1 MARKNLLN
9 ESEIRRFMKLANLG
23 AIGDGRVLEMSTPT
37 PKTMAEQGFG
47 MEDEVDVVDVGG
59 EDELDMDLDMDVDEV
74 PEEVP
79 GEEGEGEMTLSDDE
93 ALAIIDLAD
102 RLRDAMGDEVE
113 GEDELDMDLDMDL
126 EAGEE
131 EELGGEEMMAAGEE
145 ELEEPGNRAVYERK
159 GTTKRNNENLVNEVA
174 RRVAARLAATEKQ
187 EQMVEH
193 LAARI
198 LNRLTN

>member
-23 AIGDGRVLEMSTPT
+23 AIGEGRVLEMSIPK

-79 GEEGEGEMTLSDDE
+79 DEEGEGEMTLSDDE

-113 GEDELDMDLDMDL
+113 GEDELDADLDMDL

-131 EELGGEEMMAAGEE
+131 EELGGEEMMVAGEE
-145 ELEEPGNRAVYERK
+145 ELEEPGNRARYERK

>member
-9 ESEIRRFMKLANLG
+9 ESEIRRFMKLANMG
-23 AIGDGRVLEMSTPT
+23 AIGDNRMLEMSIPT
-37 PKTMAEQGFG
+37 PGTMDEQEFG
-47 MEDEVDVVDVGG
+47 MEDEVDVVDVGD
-59 EDELDMDLDMDVDEV
+59 EDELDMDLAMDVEEV
-74 PEEVP
+74 PE
-79 GEEGEGEMTLSDDE
+79 EEGEGEMTLSDDE

-113 GEDELDMDLDMDL
+113 GEEEVMDIDMEEPMGDE
-126 EAGEE
+126 
-131 EELGGEEMMAAGEE
+131 EEMMVAGEE

-159 GTTKRNNENLVNEVA
+159 GTAKRTQEDLVNEVA

-193 LAARI
+193 LAERI
-198 LNRLTN
+198 LKRLTN

>member
-23 AIGDGRVLEMSTPT
+23 AIGEGRVLEMSIPK

-79 GEEGEGEMTLSDDE
+79 DEEGEGEMTLSDDE

-102 RLRDAMGDEVE
+102 RLRDAMDDEVE
-113 GEDELDMDLDMDL
+113 GEDELDMDLDMDV

-131 EELGGEEMMAAGEE
+131 EELGGDIVAGEE
-145 ELEEPGNRAVYERK
+145 ELEEPGNRARYEGK
-159 GTTKRNNENLVNEVA
+159 GTTKRSNKNLVNEVA

-198 LNRLTN
+198 MNRLTN